1 MGDQS
6 APQTPDVHQP
16 ISLDAIAKYINL
28 GRAVIAKYPVLAV
41 VASSV
46 ITNYAP
52 LVKPYVVALGK
63 LVGLTCQ

>member
-1 MGDQS
+1 MGEDKQ
-6 APQTPDVHQP
+6 PQDVHQP
-16 ISLDAIAKYINL
+16 ISLDVVAKYINL

-41 VASSV
+41 IASSV

-52 LVKPYVVALGK
+52 LLKPYVIALGK

>member
-6 APQTPDVHQP
+6 NTPTPDVHQP
-16 ISLDAIAKYINL
+16 ISLDPIAKYVNM
-28 GRAVIAKYPVLAV
+28 GRAVVARYPVLAV
-41 VASSV
+41 IATGV

-52 LVKPYVVALGK
+52 LLKPYVIALGK